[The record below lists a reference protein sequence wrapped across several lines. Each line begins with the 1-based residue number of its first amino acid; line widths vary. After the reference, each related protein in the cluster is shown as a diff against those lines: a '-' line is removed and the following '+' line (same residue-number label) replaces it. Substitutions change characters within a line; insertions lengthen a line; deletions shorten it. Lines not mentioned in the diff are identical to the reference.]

1 MKIKQIPEDFIVN
14 EVLKLHVSNGDYNY
28 YLLKKTN
35 RNTMDVVKFLT
46 NRGFKVG
53 FAGLKDKNAVT
64 TQHISVYRKRISFEI
79 DNVEIKYLGSGR
91 KPIYMGQLEGNEFI
105 ITIRDLDEKLKDVKE
120 VVNYFGEQRFSKQN
134 VELGRSLVKRDFKDV
149 CKRLELD
156 VQGNDYV
163 NALRAF
169 GLRKLKFFIHA
180 YQSYLWNEVVKGEK
194 GGKLP
199 IFGFLTKD
207 ERYDE
212 IIKKESITRKDF
224 IIKQVPELSSEGS
237 ERDVL
242 MKIKGFKT
250 LEFCDDELNQG
261 KKKQVVKFFLS
272 KGCYAT
278 VVLESL
284 LNNS

>member
-1 MKIKQIPEDFIVN
+1 
-14 EVLKLHVSNGDYNY
+14 
-28 YLLKKTN
+28 
-35 RNTMDVVKFLT
+35 MDVVKFLT

-64 TQHISVYRKRISFEI
+64 TQYISVYRKRISFEI